1 MTDAKKYSIVVFVL
15 LTALAIISCAMV
27 FPAAAVAEDTA
38 TGDYMVNSGSTLTLY
53 SNEPNS
59 VPEPLFEVPGTYYVT
74 LTSSTPSAG
83 YYPVTYNGANYY
95 VSAADFQSR
104 VTLHDTEKYGAV
116 PAENKSYAP
125 SASEV
130 FPQGPYNAFTY
141 SNGSISTSS
150 SSVNADEISQL
161 YGLFTVQNTS
171 YYRVFVQTTI
181 FGRPYEEYVYI
192 PAAEA
197 AAPYSS
203 YTAATVPTNEYESV
217 KAEID
222 KQLAENQNPP
232 GDEEGSASTTD
243 PENPDNNL
251 ERIILSVI
259 IAILCVAVVLLI
271 FRPGKKKK
279 A

>member
-15 LTALAIISCAMV
+15 LTALAIIACAMV
-27 FPAAAVAEDTA
+27 FPAVAVAEDTA

-83 YYPVTYNGANYY
+83 YYSVTYNGANYY

-116 PAENKSYAP
+116 PAENKYFTLDA
-125 SASEV
+125 ATV
-130 FPQGPYNAFTY
+130 FPQGDYQTYSY
-141 SNGSISTSS
+141 SNGVMSALMSGNMQIT
-150 SSVNADEISQL
+150 EC
-161 YGLFTVQNTS
+161 YGLLTAQGVTYYYVDTVLSNSFSIPGT
-171 YYRVFVQTTI
+171 
-181 FGRPYEEYVYI
+181 YI
-192 PAAEA
+192 PASSA

-203 YTAATVPTNEYESV
+203 YTAASITANPYEQV

-232 GDEEGSASTTD
+232 GNEEGSASTTD

>member
-15 LTALAIISCAMV
+15 LTALAIIACAMV

-53 SNEPNS
+53 SNDPNS

-83 YYPVTYNGANYY
+83 YYSVTYNGANYY

-116 PAENKSYAP
+116 PAENKYFTLDA
-125 SASEV
+125 ATV
-130 FPQGPYNAFTY
+130 FPQGDYQTYSY
-141 SNGSISTSS
+141 SNGVMSALMSGNMQIT
-150 SSVNADEISQL
+150 EC
-161 YGLFTVQNTS
+161 YGLLTAQGVTYYYVDTVLSNSFSIPGT
-171 YYRVFVQTTI
+171 
-181 FGRPYEEYVYI
+181 YI
-192 PAAEA
+192 AASSA

-203 YTAATVPTNEYESV
+203 YTAASITANPYEQV

>member
-15 LTALAIISCAMV
+15 LTALAIIACAMV

-83 YYPVTYNGANYY
+83 YYSVTYNGANYY

-116 PAENKSYAP
+116 PAENKYFTLDA
-125 SASEV
+125 ATV
-130 FPQGPYNAFTY
+130 FPQGDYQTYSY
-141 SNGSISTSS
+141 SNGVMSALMSGNMQIT
-150 SSVNADEISQL
+150 EC
-161 YGLFTVQNTS
+161 YGLLTAQGVTYYYVDTVLSNSFSIPGT
-171 YYRVFVQTTI
+171 
-181 FGRPYEEYVYI
+181 YI
-192 PAAEA
+192 AASSA

-203 YTAATVPTNEYESV
+203 YTAASITANPYEQV

>member
-15 LTALAIISCAMV
+15 LTALAIIACAMV
-27 FPAAAVAEDTA
+27 FPATAVAEDTA
-38 TGDYMVNSGSTLTLY
+38 AGDYMVNSGSTLTLY
-53 SNEPNS
+53 SNTDSPT
-59 VPEPLFEVPGTYYVT
+59 PLFEVPGYLV
-74 LTSSTPSAG
+74 ST
-83 YYPVTYNGANYY
+83 T
-95 VSAADFQSR
+95 DFSGKT
-104 VTLHDTEKYGAV
+104 TLHDTEKYGAV
-116 PAENKSYAP
+116 PAENKYFTLDA
-125 SASEV
+125 ATV
-130 FPQGPYNAFTY
+130 FPQGPYDMFTY
-141 SNGSISTSS
+141 SNDTM
-150 SSVNADEISQL
+150 NSQPL
-161 YGLFTVQNTS
+161 KAEEVTAVYGLFTANGVS
-171 YYRVFVQTTI
+171 YYYANIVTTVI
-181 FGRPYEEYVYI
+181 TDRQNFDVYI
-192 PAAEA
+192 AASSA

-203 YTAATVPTNEYESV
+203 YTAASITANPYEQV

-232 GDEEGSASTTD
+232 GNEEGSASTAD

>member
-15 LTALAIISCAMV
+15 LTALAIIACAMV

-53 SNEPNS
+53 SNTDSPT
-59 VPEPLFEVPGTYYVT
+59 PLFEVPGTYYVT
-74 LTSSTPSAG
+74 LSNATPTAG
-83 YYPVTYNGANYY
+83 YYTVTYNGADYL
-95 VSAADFQSR
+95 VSTTDFSGKT
-104 VTLHDTEKYGAV
+104 TLHDTEKYGAV
-116 PAENKSYAP
+116 PAENKHFTLDA
-125 SASEV
+125 ATV
-130 FPQGPYNAFTY
+130 FPQGSFSTFTY
-141 SNGSISTSS
+141 SNGSMNSS
-150 SSVNADEISQL
+150 DPVNASDITQV
-161 YGLFTVQNTS
+161 YGIFTVQNAS
-171 YYRVFVQTTI
+171 YYRVHIYKISYGVTI
-181 FGRPYEEYVYI
+181 DTDLYI
-192 PAAEA
+192 AASSA

-203 YTAATVPTNEYESV
+203 YTAASITANPYEQV

-232 GDEEGSASTTD
+232 GNEEGSASTAD